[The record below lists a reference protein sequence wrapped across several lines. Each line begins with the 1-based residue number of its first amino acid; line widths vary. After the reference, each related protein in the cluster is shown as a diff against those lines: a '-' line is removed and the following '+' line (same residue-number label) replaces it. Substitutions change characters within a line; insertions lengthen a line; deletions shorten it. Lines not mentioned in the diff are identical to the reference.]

1 MQGRTSSRIGI
12 GALAIIAVILAPAGT
27 LYYKARTSETGTSTD
42 DSTRAELGIKRDG
55 ADR

>member
-1 MQGRTSSRIGI
+1 MQGHTSSRFGI
-12 GALAIIAVILAPAGT
+12 GA
-27 LYYKARTSETGTSTD
+27 KARTSETGTGSD